1 MRAAACAFAA
11 LTAMCVFQSADA
23 RETGT
28 INQAGMY
35 EQTMRF
41 YLHPAH
47 LYWSSEAPQP
57 MSQHP
62 AVLVKQKVPIDEVAM
77 ITVWPHPGLTRRR
90 QEHKPFETVGQR

>member
-23 RETGT
+23 RDTGT

-35 EQTMRF
+35 EQTMKF
-41 YLHPAH
+41 YPHPAH
-47 LYWSSEAPQP
+47 LYWSSEAPRP

-62 AVLVKQKVPIDEVAM
+62 AALVKQKPAADDVAM
-77 ITVWPHPGLTRRR
+77 TTTGPHPGLTRK
-90 QEHKPFETVGQR
+90 HKQQKPLETVGQR